1 MLYRSINLGK
11 TQRREYYHLN
21 RSDLFHSLPH
31 KDLTQEQKE
40 SYEYFQQ
47 KALPKLFKFYFPTQF
62 EDYNNQARLEIL
74 NFRLEEPK
82 FLEAEAYRRKITW
95 AQKIFLT
102 WSIK

>member
-21 RSDLFHSLPH
+21 RSNLFQSLPY

-47 KALPKLFKFYFPTQF
+47 KALLKLFKFYFPSQF
-62 EDYNNQARLEIL
+62 KDYNNQIRLEISD
-74 NFRLEEPK
+74 FRLEEPK
-82 FLEAEAYRRKITW
+82 FSETEVYRRKIT
-95 AQKIFLT
+95 
-102 WSIK
+102 

>member
-21 RSDLFHSLPH
+21 RSNLFQSLPY

-40 SYEYFQQ
+40 SYKYFQQ
-47 KALPKLFKFYFPTQF
+47 KALPKLFEFYFPAQF
-62 EDYNNQARLEIL
+62 KDYNNQIRLEISDS
-74 NFRLEEPK
+74 RLEEPK
-82 FLEAEAYRRKITW
+82 FSEIEVYRRKITW